1 VGAQAPLLPCISL
14 KRREKKEGE
23 ERKIERGK
31 EGSLK
36 WNRVSF

>member
-1 VGAQAPLLPCISL
+1 VHFIE
-14 KRREKKEGE
+14 RREKKEGE